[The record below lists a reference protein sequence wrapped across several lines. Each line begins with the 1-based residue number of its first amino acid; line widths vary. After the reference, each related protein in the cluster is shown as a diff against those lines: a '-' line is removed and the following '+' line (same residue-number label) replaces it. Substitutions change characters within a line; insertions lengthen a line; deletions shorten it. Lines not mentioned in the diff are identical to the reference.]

1 MYEDLADILSEISGT
16 KVITNELMNRHTS
29 FRVGG
34 PCSLFISPDKIHL
47 SGIIAFCK
55 KSALPYVVI
64 GRGSN
69 ILVSDNGFE
78 GLVIEIGD
86 AFNKITVSGD
96 MITAEA
102 GASLSSVA
110 RAAYENSLTGL
121 EFASGIPGSCG
132 GGLYMNA
139 GAYGG
144 EMKDVIYS
152 ARALDSDGKEFEFMP
167 DDMDLSY
174 RHSTFMEKNLIIT
187 EMVFKLKAGNKDEI
201 KATMDDYNGRRRD
214 KQPLNYPS
222 AGSFFKRPEGNYA
235 GKLIED
241 AGLAGLRVG
250 GAEVS
255 AKHCGFVINV
265 DNATSEDIINLMK
278 KVQTEV
284 NDKFGIMLEPE
295 VRMLGKF

>member
-1 MYEDLADILSEISGT
+1 MYEDLVDILSEISGT

-34 PCSLFISPDKIHL
+34 PCSLFISPDKNHL
-47 SGIIAFCK
+47 PDIIAFCK
-55 KSALPYVVI
+55 KIALPYVVI

-86 AFNKITVSGD
+86 VFNKITVSVD
-96 MITAEA
+96 MITAES
-102 GASLSSVA
+102 GASLASVA

-152 ARALDSDGKEFEFMP
+152 ARALDSDGKELEFTP

-174 RHSTFMEKNLIIT
+174 RHSAFMEKNLIIT

-222 AGSFFKRPEGNYA
+222 AGSFFKRPEGNFA

-250 GAEVS
+250 GAKVS

-265 DNATSEDIINLMK
+265 DNATSKDIINLMK
-278 KVQTEV
+278 KVQAEV